1 MLRRLMPVLFLAGCS
16 SLASADTAPVRAAPR
31 GELLYSTHCIACHT
45 EQVHWR
51 DRKRVTDWR
60 SLRSEIRRWQE
71 IMGLGWNRE
80 DIDEVAQYLNILY
93 YHDLASE
100 LR

>member
-1 MLRRLMPVLFLAGCS
+1 MRDMFLLT
-16 SLASADTAPVRAAPR
+16 SLACLLAAGPAAAQTAPSQNR
-31 GELLYSTHCIACHT
+31 GALLYSTHCIACHT